1 MVYYQKKKNSLRGF
15 ILKTGDLWLPFGFF
29 DVTKELYL
37 YIVLQHKQLH
47 GIWLGYFSLFS
58 DENHMPV
65 FVLALLLACCSLH
78 PRTCLYLRTEGS
90 SVLPYSS
97 HLNTAVLVHKSRY
110 VTSTWLQWS
119 DFTQSSCLLFLKSK
133 AAGGM
138 GSILLDHWREQAGVS
153 YPKLDRIPGQPLLCI
168 KHHLLRPEG
177 LFSGKPSAEQ
187 GWH

>member
-1 MVYYQKKKNSLRGF
+1 M
-15 ILKTGDLWLPFGFF
+15 KT
-29 DVTKELYL
+29 TC
-37 YIVLQHKQLH
+37 
-47 GIWLGYFSLFS
+47 LFLS
-58 DENHMPV
+58 WPCY
-65 FVLALLLACCSLH
+65 LLAVPYIQELVCICTQS
-78 PRTCLYLRTEGS
+78 EGS

-119 DFTQSSCLLFLKSK
+119 NFTQSSCLLFSTSK

-138 GSILLDHWREQAGVS
+138 GSILLDHWREQDGVA
-153 YPKLDRIPGQPLLCI
+153 YPKLGRIPGQPLLCI

-187 GWH
+187 GWHRGSVMYTNAYIYNLKNQIIAVLNV